1 VTLCLKHK
9 SHLHVIAP
17 FYTGLW
23 TPCLSG
29 TSDHW
34 SVPGATCCCFRIRR
48 MEYILGSVQLDWHQ
62 HCLLNTHTTQK
73 QP

>member
-1 VTLCLKHK
+1 LRFCLADEIHGIKGFTVSRSN
-9 SHLHVIAP
+9 SHLHVTKP

-34 SVPGATCCCFRIRR
+34 SVPYAT
-48 MEYILGSVQLDWHQ
+48 
-62 HCLLNTHTTQK
+62 
-73 QP
+73 